1 MQYDKQMMMIS
12 LMVDDLQQSITNY
25 KMIEMV
31 DGQVRASWSNNVDKN
46 SGVNKT
52 AIRRKILEIRQ
63 DLLEL
68 DKCFR

>member
-12 LMVDDLQQSITNY
+12 LMVDDLQQSVMNY
-25 KMIEMV
+25 KMIEIV
-31 DGQVRASWSNNVDKN
+31 DGEVRASVVTGKN

-68 DKCFR
+68 DKCFQ